1 MTFPAFPAARRLA
14 KDRSGAMAM
23 TIALMITGFAGAAA
37 MAVDVA
43 DWYGARR
50 TMQSAADAAALGGAM
65 ELYEGGT
72 VSQITTAAT
81 TDSKMN
87 STGLGSGAT
96 LSVTVNTSTGTVKA
110 TMTKK
115 ASLLFSAVL
124 LGSAPTITTT
134 AVAGMLNAGAPACLL
149 TTNPTASG
157 SLRVVGNGSIS
168 APGCG
173 IVVDSN
179 SSSAMEINGGNGT
192 ITGDNICGPGGYTG
206 SGFTP
211 LPTSCGAMN
220 NALAGLTPPSNV
232 NDPCQYNNLSF
243 SSGDVVT
250 LNPGVYCGGIF
261 AKANASVTMN
271 PGVYVLRNGALT
283 ATGNATITGTGGV
296 GIWMTGTGTTV
307 SLEND
312 DVSVTGNVNVNIV
325 APSSGPMAGIA
336 IYQDA
341 SAATGTISNKLAG
354 NGSVNFTGVLYFG
367 NQDVIVAGNGAQDSQ
382 APFTAFV
389 ANTLTYNGNGSL
401 VLNANYSDTNVPLP
415 QALRQPVITLLQ

>member
-1 MTFPAFPAARRLA
+1 MTFPAFPAAGRLA

-23 TIALMITGFAGAAA
+23 TIALMVTGFAAAAA

-43 DWYGARR
+43 DWYGSRR
-50 TMQSAADAAALGGAM
+50 AMQSAADAAALGGAM

-72 VSQITTAAT
+72 VSQITAAAT
-81 TDSKMN
+81 TDSKLN

-96 LSVTVNTSTGTVKA
+96 LSVSVNTSAGTVTA

-134 AVAGMLNAGAPACLL
+134 AVAGMVNAGAPACLL
-149 TTNPTASG
+149 VTNPTASG
-157 SLRVVGNGSIS
+157 ALTVTGNGSIS

-173 IVVDSN
+173 IVVDST
-179 SSSAMEINGGNGT
+179 SSSAMQIKGGNGT
-192 ITGDNICGPGGYTG
+192 ITGDHICGPGGYTG

-211 LPTSCGAMN
+211 LPTSCGAMD

-232 NDPCQYNNLSF
+232 NDPCQYNSLSY
-243 SSGDVVT
+243 SGGTVT
-250 LNPGVYCGGIF
+250 LSPGVYCGGI
-261 AKANASVTMN
+261 SVSGKTTLNLN
-271 PGVYVLRNGALT
+271 PGVYILRNGALT
-283 ATGNATITGTGGV
+283 GTGQATINGTGGV

-312 DVSVTGNVNVNIV
+312 DVSVTGQVNVNIV
-325 APSSGPMAGIA
+325 APSSGSMAGIA

-341 SAATGTISNKLAG
+341 SAPTGTISNKLAG
-354 NGSVNFTGVLYFG
+354 NGAVNFTGALYFG
-367 NQDVIVAGNGAQDSQ
+367 NQNVTVSGNGAQDSQ
-382 APFTAFV
+382 APFTAVV

-401 VLNANYSDTNVPLP
+401 VLNANYSNTTVPLP
-415 QALRQPVITLLQ
+415 QALHQPVVALLQ